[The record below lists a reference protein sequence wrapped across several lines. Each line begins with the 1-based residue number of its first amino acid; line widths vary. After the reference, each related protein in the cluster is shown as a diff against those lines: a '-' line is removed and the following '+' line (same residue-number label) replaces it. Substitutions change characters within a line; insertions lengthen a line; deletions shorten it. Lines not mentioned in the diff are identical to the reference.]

1 MNFVLDTN
9 IVLDYLKAGK
19 ITDFLIEQYNFL
31 SSEHNLIIS
40 SVTIG
45 ELHSLA
51 LQRNWSDKR
60 IQQFV
65 ESLRRFLVIPVN
77 SYDLFMAYAKIDAF
91 SQGKLQG
98 QRLPEELTA
107 RNMGK
112 NDLWIAAT
120 THILRAKLLTADQ
133 DFHHLNDIFIDLE
146 YLDARK
152 LYA

>member
-19 ITDFLIEQYNFL
+19 ITDFLIREYNLL
-31 SSEHNLIIS
+31 SPTHSLIIS
-40 SVTIG
+40 SVCIG

-51 LQRNWSDKR
+51 LQRNWSEKR
-60 IQQFV
+60 IRVFV
-65 ESLRRFLVIPVN
+65 ESLERFLVIPVN
-77 SYDLFMAYAKIDAF
+77 SYDLFMAYAQIDAF
-91 SQGKLQG
+91 SQGKL
-98 QRLPEELTA
+98 REKPLPNGLTA

-120 THILRAKLLTADQ
+120 AHILNATLLTTDK
-133 DFHHLNDIFIDLE
+133 DFHHLDSNFINLQ
-146 YLDARK
+146 YLDAQK